1 MRATAEGYLLFCTE
15 VGKPLDRRNVM
26 RRFTQIPRAWSSPG
40 APLRTLRHSTAS
52 FLIAAGVHMK
62 VAQEVLGHS
71 SYAITADFY
80 SHVAPAQQR
89 DAAQKPGA
97 SITW

>member
-40 APLRTLRHSTAS
+40 APCAPLVTRLRR
-52 FLIAAGVHMK
+52 
-62 VAQEVLGHS
+62 S
-71 SYAITADFY
+71 SSPRACT
-80 SHVAPAQQR
+80 
-89 DAAQKPGA
+89 
-97 SITW
+97 